1 MTHIKSIFLIIG
13 LLALSI
19 GAAAQSDDPQKK
31 SEIKL
36 GKLDVIYEEEEFKGV
51 TVDQEGEEETES
63 YFYQVPYMVD
73 PSDEDEDAVIQ
84 GFSLS
89 DEGAESEDEILFEG
103 FDTMAIHLPK
113 LDVNTIDEPIMLQL
127 TKFSWPTP
135 VTARTSSRFGPR
147 RRRFHYGLDLA
158 QPTGEPIYAAFDG
171 VVRISKRNKS
181 YGNLVII
188 HHANGLETYYAHL
201 SKRHVAAGDHVKSG
215 DIIGLCGNT
224 GRSFGS
230 HLHFEIRYM
239 GNAMNPEDVLD
250 CSTHNLVS
258 NTLTLTSNSFR
269 KVAKGGKGSSGG
281 GTAVNGWYRV
291 RQGDTLEKI
300 ARRNGTTVKRLC
312 QLNGISQNKTLR
324 VGERLK
330 VSGSAGASTKT
341 TTSSTTTKASTAS
354 TTTTTSTTSTST
366 TSAST
371 YTVKSGDTLYGIAKR
386 NGTTVK
392 KLCQLNGISENGK
405 LRVGQKLK
413 LK

>member
-1 MTHIKSIFLIIG
+1 MNYIGRIIVFLG
-13 LLALSI
+13 LLAVPVLAS
-19 GAAAQSDDPQKK
+19 AQADDPKKK

-36 GKLDVIYEEEEFKGV
+36 GKLDVIYEEEEYKGV
-51 TVDQEGEEETES
+51 VIDQQEEKETES
-63 YFYQVPYMVD
+63 YMYQVPFLMD
-73 PSDEDEDAVIQ
+73 DEEDEEDVDVDET
-84 GFSLS
+84 FPLN
-89 DEGAESEDEILFEG
+89 DEGAESEDEILWEG
-103 FDTMAIHLPK
+103 FDTAAIHLPK
-113 LDVNTIDEPIMLQL
+113 LDPSTITEPILIHL

-135 VTARTSSRFGPR
+135 ETSRPTSHFGPR

-188 HHANGLETYYAHL
+188 HHANGLETYYAHM
-201 SKRHVAAGDHVKSG
+201 SKREVVAGQHVKSG
-215 DIIGLCGNT
+215 ELIGLCGNT

-250 CSTHNLVS
+250 CSTHSLVS
-258 NTLTLTSNSFR
+258 NQLELTSASFR
-269 KVAKGGKGSSGG
+269 KKGKGTSGS
-281 GTAVNGWYRV
+281 GTGKATNGWYRV

-312 QLNGISQNKTLR
+312 QLNGISQNKILHP
-324 VGERLK
+324 GDRLK
-330 VSGSAGASTKT
+330 VSGSATQ
-341 TTSSTTTKASTAS
+341 TSGKSANSGVSGSSGNTGSTA
-354 TTTTTSTTSTST
+354 
-366 TSAST
+366 AT
-371 YTVKSGDTLYGIAKR
+371 YTVRSGDTLSKIAKR
-386 NGTTVK
+386 NGTTVQ
-392 KLCQLNGISENGK
+392 KLCQLNGISANST